1 MGQLGLFSVTN
12 LLLIRMPREFY
23 KESWLNPHK
32 LNLSCTQRSLFQNSK
47 IEPSKELT
55 SCNLLPFDLKLNIEL
70 VAYAKAEESTKTETS
85 SLISNANVVRR
96 NVSGSNKIQL
106 L

>member
-1 MGQLGLFSVTN
+1 MGRLGLFSVTN

-55 SCNLLPFDLKLNIEL
+55 FNESLNCSFE
-70 VAYAKAEESTKTETS
+70 KERDGT
-85 SLISNANVVRR
+85 
-96 NVSGSNKIQL
+96 
-106 L
+106 